1 MSVIRLYISED
12 AMDRRFLKL
21 LKGGC
26 VEDKVEMLDCE
37 HQLLGFLCLIV

>member
-12 AMDRRFLKL
+12 AMDRRFLES

-26 VEDKVEMLDCE
+26 VEDKVEMLDYK
-37 HQLLGFLCLIV
+37 HRLLGFLCLIV